1 MRAIQAANP
10 DLVAVFSYPPDTVG
24 MVRAVNEIGYKP
36 KMIGGGM
43 VGLQTTAIKLQLG
56 PLLNGFVNYE
66 FWLPIEKMNYPGVA
80 EFMTRYQVRAEQ
92 EGVDPLGYYL
102 APWGYAQLQVLQQAV
117 LATSSLNDDRLA
129 EFIRRS
135 TFNTLVGEVRFGDQ
149 GEWSESRVLQVQFQR
164 IRGTNL
170 GQFKDLSTQVV
181 LSPSEYKTGN
191 LIYPY
196 ERAK

>member
-1 MRAIQAANP
+1 
-10 DLVAVFSYPPDTVG
+10 
-24 MVRAVNEIGYKP
+24 
-36 KMIGGGM
+36 
-43 VGLQTTAIKLQLG
+43 
-56 PLLNGFVNYE
+56 
-66 FWLPIEKMNYPGVA
+66 
-80 EFMTRYQVRAEQ
+80 MTRYQIRAEQ

-117 LATSSLNDDRLA
+117 LATSSLDDDRLA

-135 TFNTLVGEVRFGDQ
+135 TFKTLVGEVRFGEQ

-164 IRGTNL
+164 IRGANL

-181 LSPSEYKTGN
+181 LSPAEYKTGN